1 MNYNQFLHVE
11 IEKFWRDNT
20 PVMTDFYLKFFKE
33 TAIKNYETD
42 SFYDFFLDFVYPDIL
57 RNNAKDSVSFFDD
70 GIVCA
75 AKILLI
81 YL

>member
-1 MNYNQFLHVE
+1 
-11 IEKFWRDNT
+11 
-20 PVMTDFYLKFFKE
+20 MTDFYLKFFKE
-33 TAIKNYETD
+33 TAIQKYETD

-57 RNNAKDSVSFFDD
+57 RNNAKDSVSVFDD